1 MGKVATFQIKL
12 AWNMHN
18 SLCRLKKSSVEP
30 DRQTKTLIN
39 HIWRQNMNTLS
50 FFNPRFTSDLFDVID
65 RNFCGMGADS
75 FIDGP
80 RGGYMPKVD
89 VVEKKDDYVLDM
101 ELPGLSEN
109 DVDINLKDRVLTIA
123 AKKEENAEK
132 EPDEKKNHK
141 DNKNFLI
148 HERHGYYFSRS
159 FTLPNDIDSDKV
171 SAGFKNGLLT
181 VTIPRK
187 PETQVKRIA
196 ITA

>member
-1 MGKVATFQIKL
+1 
-12 AWNMHN
+12 
-18 SLCRLKKSSVEP
+18 
-30 DRQTKTLIN
+30 
-39 HIWRQNMNTLS
+39 MNTLS

-65 RNFCGMGADS
+65 RNFCGMGGDTLMEDS
-75 FIDGP
+75 
-80 RGGYMPKVD
+80 RGGYMPRVD

-123 AKKEENAEK
+123 AKKEEKVEKNEAEA
-132 EPDEKKNHK
+132 EDKKHHK

-181 VTIPRK
+181 ITIPRK

>member
-1 MGKVATFQIKL
+1 
-12 AWNMHN
+12 
-18 SLCRLKKSSVEP
+18 
-30 DRQTKTLIN
+30 
-39 HIWRQNMNTLS
+39 MNTLS

-65 RNFCGMGADS
+65 RNFCGMGNDPMIEGS
-75 FIDGP
+75 
-80 RGGYMPKVD
+80 RGGYMPRVD

-123 AKKEENAEK
+123 AKKEEKAEK
-132 EPDEKKNHK
+132 EEAEDKKHRKEN
-141 DNKNFLI
+141 NFLI

-159 FTLPNDIDSDKV
+159 FTLPDDIDSDKV

>member
-1 MGKVATFQIKL
+1 
-12 AWNMHN
+12 
-18 SLCRLKKSSVEP
+18 
-30 DRQTKTLIN
+30 
-39 HIWRQNMNTLS
+39 MNTLS

-65 RNFCGMGADS
+65 RNFGMGSDS
-75 FIDGP
+75 FVDGP

-123 AKKEENAEK
+123 AKKEEKTDNEA
-132 EPDEKKNHK
+132 DEKKNRK
-141 DNKNFLI
+141 EGKNFLI